1 MSARRAPRSS
11 RGHLSRQDMLLISA
25 RDFSGSALGFLRRLA
40 AWIKAVC
47 RCLLGSLH
55 RLALKI
61 RGAFHFLRGQLQKLA
76 AKMKGECL
84 KLRGP
89 LNRLATKIRMGCRFL
104 QKHLRRLAVKM
115 LASAFAAFS
124 AGFIAAA
131 AAVSLWQIVLIAL
144 GRSHRFD
151 PLQVLV
157 YALLSGAAAAVLF
170 GTLMRKYSKLFPR
183 EEEKSA
189 KAGGGGQEGSQESQD
204 GGEGGTAE

>member
-1 MSARRAPRSS
+1 ML
-11 RGHLSRQDMLLISA
+11 GHLHS
-25 RDFSGSALGFLRRLA
+25 LA
-40 AWIKAVC
+40 ANLMGAC
-47 RCLLGSLH
+47 RSLLGYLKGIPTRVKGACRYLNAHLH
-55 RLALKI
+55 S
-61 RGAFHFLRGQLQKLA
+61 LA
-76 AKMKGECL
+76 AKL
-84 KLRGP
+84 KVVCRYLLAP
-89 LNRLATKIRMGCRFL
+89 LNRLAAKIRRACRFL

-189 KAGGGGQEGSQESQD
+189 KAGGGGEEGPQGSPED
-204 GGEGGTAE
+204 GEGGAAE